1 MATEVLHISDV
12 EAARDF
18 AALLERVRGGAEV
31 VIENN
36 RLAVAVL
43 SAPLPPRRT
52 IAECIAL
59 LPKRSPA
66 TVDED
71 FPGDLAAAIAAAG
84 VPVIEREERN
94 EP

>member
-43 SAPLPPRRT
+43 SAPVPPRRT
-52 IAECIAL
+52 IAGCIAL
-59 LPKRSPA
+59 LPRHSHA
-66 TVDED
+66 TVDEE
-71 FPGDLAAAIAAAG
+71 FAGDLAAAIAAHREPLNP
-84 VPVIEREERN
+84 PVWD
-94 EP
+94 